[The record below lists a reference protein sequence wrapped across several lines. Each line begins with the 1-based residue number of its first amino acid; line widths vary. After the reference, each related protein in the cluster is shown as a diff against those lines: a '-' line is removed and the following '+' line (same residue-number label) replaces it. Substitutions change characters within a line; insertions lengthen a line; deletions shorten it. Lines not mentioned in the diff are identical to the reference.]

1 MTEPDY
7 YQFHSSHGHHAPL
20 HVVWMPLGPG
30 GLSSF
35 EYADSTRSHT
45 FRGKDVSVVESP
57 LGRVV
62 SVTIETTIDR
72 GSTSFSVLVPSVNLN
87 GHSAT
92 VSTVGITTVHRIGI
106 GPMTGQ
112 LDVYSE
118 TPLIG
123 TAESRII
130 PLEDRAGAGAARA

>member
-7 YQFHSSHGHHAPL
+7 YQFHSSHGHHAPI
-20 HVVWMPLGPG
+20 HVVWMPLGAG

-35 EYADSTRSHT
+35 EYADPTRSHV
-45 FRGKDVSVVESP
+45 FRGDEVSVVESA

-62 SVTIETTIDR
+62 SVTIETSIDR
-72 GSTSFSVLVPSVNLN
+72 GSTSFSLLVPSVNLN

-92 VSTVGITTVHRIGI
+92 VSTIGITTVHRIGI

-130 PLEDRAGAGAARA
+130 PLDERAGAGAARA